1 MARSENRKS
10 VDLPRPLYAELR
22 AQAQQEQRPLTSV
35 VVELLKSGRRQTVQ
49 QAQGVPT
56 TGGVSCR

>member
-35 VVELLKSGRRQTVQ
+35 VVELLNSGRRQTVQ
-49 QAQGVPT
+49 QAQGA
-56 TGGVSCR
+56 GSRG